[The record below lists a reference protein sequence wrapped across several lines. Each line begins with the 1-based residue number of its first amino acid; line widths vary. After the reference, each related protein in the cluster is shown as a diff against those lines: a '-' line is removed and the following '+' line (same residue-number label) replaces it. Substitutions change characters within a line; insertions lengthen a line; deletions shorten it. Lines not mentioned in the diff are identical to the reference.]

1 MSDLPAPR
9 PGGLAPPPPPLLQAD
24 VEHFLYHDAELLDT
38 WRLRDWFERFSL
50 DCRYH
55 IPTTDRP
62 DGDPTTDLSF
72 VWDDWF
78 LLSQRIE
85 SILDGTAWAESPRST
100 THRMVAN
107 VRARELPDG
116 SVEAKANVTVHRSAG
131 SRLDVYPA
139 FLTLVLLPT
148 VDGGFEIRHRKAVL
162 ALHELR
168 PHGRLS
174 ILL

>member
-1 MSDLPAPR
+1 M
-9 PGGLAPPPPPLLQAD
+9 LADATELRRS
-24 VEHFLYHDAELLDT
+24 VEEFLVHDAELLDS
-38 WRLRDWFERFSL
+38 WQLREWFDRFSV

-62 DGDPTTDLSF
+62 GGDPETDLSL

-85 SILDGTAWAESPRST
+85 AILAGTAWAEAPRST
-100 THRMVAN
+100 THRMISN
-107 VRARELPDG
+107 VRARALDDG
-116 SVEAKANVTVHRSAG
+116 SVEARANVLVHRSSG
-131 SRLDVYPA
+131 RRLDAYPA
-139 FLTLVLLPT
+139 FLTLNLIPI
-148 VDGGFEIRHRKAVL
+148 DPGRFEIRFRKAVL
-162 ALHELR
+162 AMEQLR

>member
-1 MSDLPAPR
+1 MLGTDESTLRAE
-9 PGGLAPPPPPLLQAD
+9 
-24 VEHFLYHDAELLDT
+24 VEGFLFRDAELLDT
-38 WRLRDWFERFSL
+38 WQLEEWFERFTP

-62 DGDPTTDLSF
+62 DGNPETDLSF

-100 THRMVAN
+100 THRMVSN
-107 VRARELPDG
+107 IQVRVLGDG
-116 SVEAKANVTVHRSAG
+116 AIEAKANVLVHRSAAG
-131 SRLDVYPA
+131 RLDPYPA
-139 FLTLVLLPT
+139 FLTLELLRT
-148 VDGGFEIRHRKAVL
+148 DDGRFEIRYRKAVL
-162 ALHELR
+162 AMQELR

>member
-1 MSDLPAPR
+1 MLDIDLTTLR
-9 PGGLAPPPPPLLQAD
+9 TE
-24 VEHFLYHDAELLDT
+24 VEDFLYHDAELLDS
-38 WRLRDWFERFSL
+38 WRLREWFDRFTP

-62 DGDPTTDLSF
+62 DGNPETDLSF

-85 SILDGTAWAESPRST
+85 AILDGTAWAESPRST
-100 THRMVAN
+100 THRMISN
-107 VRARELPDG
+107 VRVRPLGDG
-116 SVEAKANVTVHRSAG
+116 AIEVKANVLVHRSAG
-131 SRLDVYPA
+131 VRLDHYPA
-139 FLTLVLLPT
+139 FLTLHLLRT
-148 VDGGFEIRHRKAVL
+148 EDGRYEIRYRRAVL
-162 ALHELR
+162 AMEQLR

>member
-1 MSDLPAPR
+1 MHPDPAPAGTER
-9 PGGLAPPPPPLLQAD
+9 AVTPSSLRSA
-24 VEHFLYHDAELLDT
+24 VEEFLYHDAELLDT
-38 WRLRDWFERFSL
+38 WRLREWFERFSL

-62 DGDPTTDLSF
+62 DGDPTHDLSF

-100 THRMVAN
+100 THRTVAN
-107 VRARELPDG
+107 VRAWEHDDG
-116 SVEAKANVTVHRSAG
+116 TIEARANLVVHRSAG

-139 FLTLVLLPT
+139 FLNLTLLPT
-148 VDGGFEIRHRKAVL
+148 STGSFEIRYRQAVL
-162 ALHELR
+162 ALQELR

-174 ILL
+174 VLL

>member
-1 MSDLPAPR
+1 MPDPTAL
-9 PGGLAPPPPPLLQAD
+9 D
-24 VEHFLYHDAELLDT
+24 VTTLRAEVEDFLHHDAELLDG
-38 WRLRDWFERFSL
+38 WRLREWFERFTP

-62 DGDPTTDLSF
+62 DGDPETDLSF

-100 THRMVAN
+100 THRMISN
-107 VRARELPDG
+107 VRVRLLDDG
-116 SVEAKANVTVHRSAG
+116 SVEARANVLVHRAAG
-131 SRLDVYPA
+131 ARLDPYPA
-139 FLTLVLLPT
+139 FLTLNLLRT
-148 VDGGFEIRHRKAVL
+148 DDGRFEIRHRKAVL
-162 ALHELR
+162 AMEQLR

>member
-1 MSDLPAPR
+1 MSVH
-9 PGGLAPPPPPLLQAD
+9 D
-24 VEHFLYHDAELLDT
+24 VATLRSEVEEFLFRDAELLDT
-38 WRLRDWFERFSL
+38 WQLRAWFERFTV

-55 IPTTDRP
+55 VPTTDRP
-62 DGDPTTDLSF
+62 DGDPETDLSF

-100 THRMVAN
+100 THRMISN
-107 VRARELPDG
+107 VRVRVLDDD
-116 SVEAKANVTVHRSAG
+116 SIEAKANVVVHRSAG
-131 SRLDVYPA
+131 VRLDAYPA
-139 FLTLVLLPT
+139 FLTLNLVRT
-148 VDGGFEIRHRKAVL
+148 DDGRFEIRHRKAVL
-162 ALHELR
+162 AMEQLR